1 MNLAE
6 LIKREPNADT
16 LALWIDRVPYAAF
29 LGLRAEIR
37 EDGELVFILSQNEQL
52 VGNPSLPAVHGG
64 VVGAFME
71 LAGSFHLLARM
82 ENPVLPKIIN
92 FSLDYLR
99 PVRLADAYARCRLTR
114 QGRMIAN
121 VAIEAWQ
128 DDIDKPNA
136 IARAHFLIPEE
147 KSG

>member
-6 LIKREPNADT
+6 LIRREPNADT
-16 LALWIDRVPYAAF
+16 LALWIKRVPYAAF

-37 EDGELVFILSQNEQL
+37 DDGELLFILPPDEKL
-52 VGNPSLPAVHGG
+52 VGNPSLPALHGG

-71 LAGSFHLLARM
+71 LAGAFHLVARM
-82 ENPVLPKIIN
+82 DNPVLPKIIN

-99 PVRLADAYARCRLTR
+99 PVRLADAYACCRLTR

-121 VAIEAWQ
+121 VGVEVWQ
-128 DDIDKPNA
+128 EDIGRPNA
-136 IARAHFLIPEE
+136 IARAHFLIPDDE
-147 KSG
+147 SQ